1 MLGFF
6 TLTSFHI
13 RSLLRSSAHT
23 CLLSICALTSS
34 FVFSGC
40 ATVTPSNS
48 AASPAAAIISV
59 IPAEIDFK
67 SVVVGQKNSQT
78 LQITNTSI
86 KNVDLSA
93 LHLTGAGFSL
103 LSAKAPVVL
112 APGKKISLNVVFA
125 PAAAA
130 SANGA
135 LTISS
140 PTLRAPIS
148 VPLVGSGVKPEPA
161 LQASPSSI
169 NFGSHAL
176 NSSAFQTVT
185 FTNTGNISLTVNSVT
200 VSGAGFAI
208 AGVSPGV
215 SLSPQQRLEFQV
227 WYHPIVAGT
236 TVASLVANVSALP
249 SPLKLAVAG
258 SATTSST
265 APSSVSSHSVALD
278 WSSSTS
284 SVAGYHIYRGGV
296 SGGPYS
302 RIDSSIVNSLS
313 YKDASVQSGGRYFYV
328 VTALGTDG
336 VESPF
341 SNEAAADIPNP

>member
-1 MLGFF
+1 MIEFF
-6 TLTSFHI
+6 SLASFRAH
-13 RSLLRSSAHT
+13 SLLRAFAHT
-23 CLLSICALTSS
+23 CLLSICALASS

-40 ATVTPSNS
+40 ATVAPTGS

-67 SVVVGQKNSQT
+67 SVVIGQKNSQT
-78 LQITNTSI
+78 LQITNTSN

-93 LHLTGAGFSL
+93 LLMTGAGFSL

-112 APGKKISLNVVFA
+112 APNNKISMNVVFA
-125 PAAAA
+125 PATAA

-140 PTLRAPIS
+140 PALLVPIR

-161 LQASPSSI
+161 LQSSPTSI
-169 NFGSHAL
+169 NFGSHTL

-185 FTNTGNISLTVNSVT
+185 FTNIGNISLTVNSVT

-208 AGVSPGV
+208 AGLSPGV
-215 SLSPQQRLEFQV
+215 SLSPQQKLEFQV
-227 WYHPIVAGT
+227 WYHPTVAGSALAT
-236 TVASLVANVSALP
+236 LIANVSALP

-258 SATTSST
+258 SATTSAT
-265 APSSVSSHSVALD
+265 ATSSASSHSVTLD
-278 WSSSTS
+278 WNSSTS
-284 SVAGYHIYRGGV
+284 SVVGYHVYRGGS

-302 RIDSSIVNSLS
+302 RIDGSVVNSLS

-328 VTALGTDG
+328 VTALASDG

-341 SNEAAADIPNP
+341 SNEVAADIPNP